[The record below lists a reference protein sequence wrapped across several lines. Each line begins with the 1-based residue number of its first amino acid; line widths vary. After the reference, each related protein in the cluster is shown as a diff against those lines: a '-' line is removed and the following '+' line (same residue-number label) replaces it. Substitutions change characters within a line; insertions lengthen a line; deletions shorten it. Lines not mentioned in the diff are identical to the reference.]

1 MDNDP
6 VKKAQKQ
13 NQKNLKKNYKAI
25 KSLKKEA
32 GAKGI
37 GKMKFATKS
46 AEGTVGGGKIEV
58 TKKVTTRNPY
68 KRSKFPVTKRMSP
81 SQQKAFDK
89 SKKKGVKVT
98 EEVGTGKYK
107 STPFRKLKNYK
118 G

>member
-37 GKMKFATKS
+37 GKMKFDFILT
-46 AEGTVGGGKIEV
+46 
-58 TKKVTTRNPY
+58 
-68 KRSKFPVTKRMSP
+68 
-81 SQQKAFDK
+81 
-89 SKKKGVKVT
+89 
-98 EEVGTGKYK
+98 
-107 STPFRKLKNYK
+107 
-118 G
+118 